1 MTPASARLCRGISP
15 RGGAAVS
22 FAGGQRYDVIEMHT
36 SATVQLDYPFSG
48 VQFLFRF
55 RDEVR
60 RPMLAIC
67 TPAVLICHR
76 PYSAN
81 RSSIISAAASTMPCL
96 LVSGSVRRLFHR
108 RCFRSPQTVANS
120 EPSACR
126 CARLLPPNNTPTELL
141 YKCAHHSVMNLLQRN
156 ALKGFGHGK
165 LNNSTISMTYS
176 MVICLPHELFTVFYY
191 TAFSLQSLFISRHFR
206 SSTSSYLRDRSFLSI
221 MLSICDI
228 CLVSDIAVFVLK
240 RDVKRQLTVTY
251 VSGIN
256 SMFLSVNPI
265 MISLYMTYQFLHLSL
280 FLLLIHHSTHPSV
293 VSGLACPVN
302 QVARSSPPLKVTF
315 NLTQ

>member
-22 FAGGQRYDVIEMHT
+22 FARGQRYDVIEMHT

-81 RSSIISAAASTMPCL
+81 RSSIMSAAASIMPCL
-96 LVSGSVRRLFHR
+96 LASGSVRRFFSSSVFGR
-108 RCFRSPQTVANS
+108 RRRSLIQSRRP
-120 EPSACR
+120 ACR
-126 CARLLPPNNTPTELL
+126 CARLPPPNNTPTELL
-141 YKCAHHSVMNLLQRN
+141 YKCANHSVMNLLRRN
-156 ALKGFGHGK
+156 ALKSFGYGK
-165 LNNSTISMTYS
+165 LNNSIISTTYS
-176 MVICLPHELFTVFYY
+176 MVICLQHELSTVFFY

-206 SSTSSYLRDRSFLSI
+206 SSTSSYRRDRSFL
-221 MLSICDI
+221 
-228 CLVSDIAVFVLK
+228 
-240 RDVKRQLTVTY
+240 R
-251 VSGIN
+251 
-256 SMFLSVNPI
+256 
-265 MISLYMTYQFLHLSL
+265 
-280 FLLLIHHSTHPSV
+280 
-293 VSGLACPVN
+293 
-302 QVARSSPPLKVTF
+302 
-315 NLTQ
+315 

>member
-1 MTPASARLCRGISP
+1 
-15 RGGAAVS
+15 
-22 FAGGQRYDVIEMHT
+22 
-36 SATVQLDYPFSG
+36 
-48 VQFLFRF
+48 
-55 RDEVR
+55 
-60 RPMLAIC
+60 
-67 TPAVLICHR
+67 
-76 PYSAN
+76 
-81 RSSIISAAASTMPCL
+81 
-96 LVSGSVRRLFHR
+96 
-108 RCFRSPQTVANS
+108 
-120 EPSACR
+120 
-126 CARLLPPNNTPTELL
+126 
-141 YKCAHHSVMNLLQRN
+141 MNLLQRN